1 MGTNN
6 PSEEQMELVTG
17 RVIEIAQSLAEE
29 ACMLEAQG
37 YFDECGFDLEARGAA
52 LTAKLKQYIKDA
64 EDVDPNSE
72 LICALERPSLAA
84 CAQPLIVVPR
94 AIPCEQSRIIH
105 NRGAWHATCWRMWN
119 TTPWR
124 HL

>member
-6 PSEEQMELVTG
+6 PSEEQMELVTA

-52 LTAKLKQYIKDA
+52 LTAKLPASVLKSSTA
-64 EDVDPNSE
+64 S
-72 LICALERPSLAA
+72 SAA
-84 CAQPLIVVPR
+84 SASRIACREPGETQPL
-94 AIPCEQSRIIH
+94 SR
-105 NRGAWHATCWRMWN
+105 G
-119 TTPWR
+119 
-124 HL
+124 